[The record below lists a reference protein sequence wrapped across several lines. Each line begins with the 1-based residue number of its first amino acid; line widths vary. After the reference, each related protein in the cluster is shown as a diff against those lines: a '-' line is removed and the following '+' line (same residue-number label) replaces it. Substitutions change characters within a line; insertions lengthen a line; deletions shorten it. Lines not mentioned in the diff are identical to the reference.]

1 MNRQNSSN
9 SIHISIF
16 FLFIFLVKIKLGA
29 TIKYVVGNQKFTMDN
44 TAQLFCGKMTS
55 LPSFNLAS
63 QTRYKGP
70 TLYLV
75 FLVIVIAI
83 LAMFA
88 FQFCP
93 KLQDK
98 HCKEHYDYD
107 RENQMQ
113 SPSLNKHRTGKLG
126 ATFQLKTTGT
136 NVDFPTQ
143 ADVKH
148 SIFYTYFNRGQMAET
163 LNPKTLK
170 N

>member
-1 MNRQNSSN
+1 MQWA
-9 SIHISIF
+9 
-16 FLFIFLVKIKLGA
+16 IKNLLW
-29 TIKYVVGNQKFTMDN
+29 TT
-44 TAQLFCGKMTS
+44 QLFCGKMTS

-83 LAMFA
+83 LAMFT

-126 ATFQLKTTGT
+126 TTFQLKTTGINQMWPFQLWPKLNIRFFILQWRSNDKKLT
-136 NVDFPTQ
+136 NINQFPLQ
-143 ADVKH
+143 
-148 SIFYTYFNRGQMAET
+148 
-163 LNPKTLK
+163 
-170 N
+170 